1 MELLK
6 HECGVAAIRLL
17 RPLTYFQEKYG
28 TWMYGLNKLY
38 LMMEKQHNRGQEG
51 AGIACVKQEAQP
63 GCEYMFRERAVGSG
77 AIEEIFSAVNH
88 RLAEY
93 GEEELTDAAG
103 AARNLPF
110 AGEIYM
116 GHLRYS
122 TTGRRGLA
130 YVHPFLRR
138 NNWRARNLCIC
149 GNFNMTNVEEI
160 FRTIEEKGQHPR
172 MLSDTYLLLEQ
183 LGHRLDRE
191 SERLFEEAKEMGLKD
206 SAITRYIEEHINPA
220 NVLRQAASVWDGGYV
235 LCGVTG
241 SGEFFAMRDPWG
253 IRPAFWYA
261 DDEVM
266 ALASERPVLQTSMN
280 VPIGSVRELGPGEA
294 LLVSAAGR
302 IRTEQILPRRN
313 VAPCS
318 FERVYFSRGSD
329 RDIYRERKS
338 LGRRLVEPVL
348 RAVDYDLEHTVV
360 SYIPNTAEA
369 AYFGLVE
376 GLNDYLNELKL
387 QQIKQL
393 GGASD
398 DAVLRRILSTR
409 VRAEKVAWKDIK
421 MRTFIAEGHSRKDLA
436 AHVYDVTYGSLNEG
450 EDNLVV
456 IDDSIVRG
464 TTLRESIVR
473 IMDRLG
479 PRRIVV
485 VSSSP
490 QVRYPDYYGIDMARM
505 DEFIAF
511 KAAVALR
518 LERGEAHVLRDV
530 YDRCK
535 AQAGRPKEE
544 VVNVVTDV
552 YAGLSAEDIS
562 AKTAELL
569 RPEGVTT
576 DIRIVYQTLEGL
588 HEACPNHPGDW
599 YFSGRYPTP
608 GGVARVLAAYADYY
622 EKNLIKQTGN

>member
-1 MELLK
+1 MVRLLK
-6 HECGVAAIRLL
+6 
-17 RPLTYFQEKYG
+17 PLEYYHQKYG

-38 LMMEKQHNRGQEG
+38 LLMEKQHNRGQEG

-280 VPIGSVRELGPGEA
+280 VPIGSIRELGPGEA

-302 IRTEQILPRRN
+302 VRTEQILPRRC

-338 LGRRLVEPVL
+338 LGRQLAGPVL

-369 AYFGLVE
+369 AYFGLLE
-376 GLNDYLNELKL
+376 GLNDYLNEQKL
-387 QQIKQL
+387 VQIRQQ
-393 GGASD
+393 GGTPD
-398 DAVLRRILSTR
+398 DAALRRILSAR

-518 LERGEAHVLRDV
+518 MERGEGSVLRDV
-530 YDRCK
+530 YERCK
-535 AQAGRPKEE
+535 AQDGWPKEK

-562 AKTAELL
+562 ARTAELI

-588 HEACPNHPGDW
+588 HQACPNHTGDW
-599 YFSGRYPTP
+599 YFSGCYPTP
-608 GGVARVLAAYADYY
+608 GGVARVLAAYAAYY
-622 EKNLIKQTGN
+622 EKTLIQQLGN

>member
-1 MELLK
+1 MK

-51 AGIACVKQEAQP
+51 AGIACVKMEAQP
-63 GCEYMFRERAVGSG
+63 GSEYMFRERAEGAG
-77 AIEEIFSAVNH
+77 AIEEIFSTVN
-88 RLAEY
+88 RQLAEY
-93 GEEELTDAAG
+93 GEEELSDAAE
-103 AARNLPF
+103 AARSLPF
-110 AGEIYM
+110 AGELYM

-122 TTGRRGLA
+122 TSGRRGLP

-191 SERLFEEAKEMGLKD
+191 SERLFEEAREKGLKD

-241 SGEFFAMRDPWG
+241 SGEFFALRDPWG

-261 DDEVM
+261 DDEVV
-266 ALASERPVLQTSMN
+266 ALTSERPVLQTSLN

-294 LLVSAAGR
+294 LLVSAAGH

-329 RDIYRERKS
+329 RDIYRERKN

-348 RAVDYDLEHTVV
+348 RAVDRDLEHTVV

-376 GLNDYLNELKL
+376 GLNDYLNEQKL

-393 GGASD
+393 GSAPD
-398 DAVLRRILSTR
+398 EDALRRILSTR

-518 LERGEAHVLRDV
+518 LERGEGHVLRDV

-544 VVNVVTDV
+544 TVNVVTDV

-562 AKTAELL
+562 AKTAELI

-622 EKNLIKQTGN
+622 EKNFIDQPGN

>member
-1 MELLK
+1 MK

-51 AGIACVKQEAQP
+51 AGIACVKMEAQP
-63 GCEYMFRERAVGSG
+63 GSEYMFRERAEGAG
-77 AIEEIFSAVNH
+77 AIEEIFSTVN
-88 RLAEY
+88 RQLAEY
-93 GEEELTDAAG
+93 GEEELLDAAE
-103 AARNLPF
+103 AARSLPF
-110 AGEIYM
+110 AGELYM

-191 SERLFEEAKEMGLKD
+191 SERLFEEAREKGLKD

-241 SGEFFAMRDPWG
+241 SGEFFALRDPWG

-261 DDEVM
+261 DDEVV
-266 ALASERPVLQTSMN
+266 ALTSERPVLQTSLN

-294 LLVSAAGR
+294 LLVSAAGH

-313 VAPCS
+313 EAPCS

-329 RDIYRERKS
+329 RDIYRERKN

-348 RAVDYDLEHTVV
+348 RAVDRDLEHTVV

-376 GLNDYLNELKL
+376 GLNDYLNEQKL

-393 GGASD
+393 GSAPD
-398 DAVLRRILSTR
+398 EDALRRILSTR

-518 LERGEAHVLRDV
+518 LERGEGHVLRDV
-530 YDRCK
+530 YERCK
-535 AQAGRPKEE
+535 AQAGKPKEE
-544 VVNVVTDV
+544 TVNVVTDV

-562 AKTAELL
+562 AKTAELI

-622 EKNLIKQTGN
+622 EKNFIDQPGN

>member
-1 MELLK
+1 MK

-51 AGIACVKQEAQP
+51 AGIACVKMEAQP
-63 GCEYMFRERAVGSG
+63 GSEYMFRERAEGAG
-77 AIEEIFSAVNH
+77 AIEEIFSTVN
-88 RLAEY
+88 RQLAEY
-93 GEEELTDAAG
+93 GEEELSDAAE
-103 AARNLPF
+103 AARSLPF
-110 AGEIYM
+110 AGELYM

-191 SERLFEEAKEMGLKD
+191 SERLFDEAIEKGLKD

-220 NVLRQAASVWDGGYV
+220 NVLRQAATVWDGGYV

-241 SGEFFAMRDPWG
+241 SGEFFALRDPWG

-261 DDEVM
+261 DDEVV
-266 ALASERPVLQTSMN
+266 ALTSERPVLQTSLN

-294 LLVSAAGR
+294 LLVSAAGH

-329 RDIYRERKS
+329 RDIYRERKN

-348 RAVDYDLEHTVV
+348 RAVDRDLEHTVV

-376 GLNDYLNELKL
+376 GLNDYLNEQKL

-393 GGASD
+393 GSAPD
-398 DAVLRRILSTR
+398 EDALRRILSTR

-450 EDNLVV
+450 VDNLVV

-518 LERGEAHVLRDV
+518 LERGEGHVLRDV

-544 VVNVVTDV
+544 TVNVVTDV

-562 AKTAELL
+562 AKTAELI

-622 EKNLIKQTGN
+622 EKNFIDKPGN